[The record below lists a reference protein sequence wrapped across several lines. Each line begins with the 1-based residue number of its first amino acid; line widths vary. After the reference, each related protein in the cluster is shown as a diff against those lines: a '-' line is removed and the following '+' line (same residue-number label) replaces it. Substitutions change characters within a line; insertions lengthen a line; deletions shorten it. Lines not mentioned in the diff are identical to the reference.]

1 MEHPNVIVD
10 DELKLVHFGRA
21 LWGCGF
27 PAARALVLVIT
38 AALEAT
44 GKNSKT
50 ATNAAPWKVNHK
62 RAFDD

>member
-1 MEHPNVIVD
+1 MEHPNAMID
-10 DELKLVHFGRA
+10 DKLTLVHFGRA